1 MAIVEA
7 KKEDFYRYKSFVDS
21 IERELKK
28 PSPSVAENF
37 KEQAPPPA
45 RQVTDKEVNLKLH
58 LKAEMIRSQI
68 PEQYRAPP
76 SLKDDRKTLSN
87 STAINQIL
95 QTKAVPIKPDK
106 PAPIT
111 KPESMAAKPYTT
123 GPADRKNWFIPAS
136 DKMRPFQ
143 RSIKTALEAQRQAAP
158 QQHPL
163 RITRIRHS
171 FVRMIFDIIDFI
183 SS

>member
-28 PSPSVAENF
+28 LSPSITTNF
-37 KEQAPPPA
+37 KEQSPPPA

-68 PEQYRAPP
+68 PEQYRAP
-76 SLKDDRKTLSN
+76 SALKGDRKTLSN

-95 QTKAVPIKPDK
+95 QTKAAPIKLDK

-111 KPESMAAKPYTT
+111 KPEAMAEKAYTT
-123 GPADRKNWFIPAS
+123 DRKNWFS
-136 DKMRPFQ
+136 GFRFYN
-143 RSIKTALEAQRQAAP
+143 L
-158 QQHPL
+158 
-163 RITRIRHS
+163 
-171 FVRMIFDIIDFI
+171 IIL
-183 SS
+183 